1 MQEISEK
8 MAAGSVIR
16 HKGIVSESDG
26 KQVRVNIIAHSACSS
41 CKAKT
46 ACGMSESQEKIVEVS
61 DSRHFAVGEEVMVN
75 MDQALGTRAVLL
87 GYFFPF
93 LVLFISLVVM
103 IQVTGR
109 EGLSALIAIS
119 LLAPYYLVLYLF
131 RDRLKKRFSFRIEKN
146 Y

>member
-8 MAAGSVIR
+8 MTASSVIR

-26 KQVRVNIIAHSACSS
+26 KQVRVNILAHSACSG
-41 CKAKT
+41 CKAKS
-46 ACGMSESQEKIVEVS
+46 ACGMGDSKEKIVEVT
-61 DSRHFAVGEEVMVN
+61 DSRHFSVGEEVTVN
-75 MDQALGTRAVLL
+75 MDQQLGTRAVLL

-103 IQVTGR
+103 IQVTGK
-109 EGLSALIAIS
+109 EGLSALVALS
-119 LLAPYYLVLYLF
+119 LLAPYYLVLYF
-131 RDRLKKRFSFRIEKN
+131 IRGRLKKNFSFRIEKN